1 MARLYGGDS
10 PTSVSAGN
18 GAAASPAE
26 EVPLHLRST
35 TELLVCARDG
45 DDGAAELLFRRT
57 VPGLA
62 RWARGRLPT
71 YARELCDT
79 EDIVQDTVINALRRW
94 DGFEVRHP
102 GSWIAYLRQALLNR
116 IRDEVR
122 RARRR
127 PIAVEFIDDRPD
139 DTASP
144 LERVITRVD
153 LERYEA
159 ALLRLRP
166 DDRVAILFRIEHN
179 YTYEE
184 LALALGKP
192 TPNAARVAVR
202 RALMRLAE
210 EMSDEA

>member
-1 MARLYGGDS
+1 MSRLTGFD
-10 PTSVSAGN
+10 PTTSGSAGS
-18 GAAASPAE
+18 GAAAKPAE

-35 TELLVCARDG
+35 TELLVSARDG
-45 DDGAAELLFRRT
+45 DPSAAELLFRRT
-57 VPGLA
+57 MPGLQ

-79 EDIVQDTVINALRRW
+79 EDLVQDTVINALRRW

-102 GSWIAYLRQALLNR
+102 GSWIAYLRQAILNR

-127 PIAVEFIDDRPD
+127 PIPVEFVDDRPD

-144 LERVITRVD
+144 LEKVINRVD
-153 LERYEA
+153 LDRYEA
-159 ALLRLRP
+159 ALERLRP
-166 DDRVAILFRIEHN
+166 DDRLAILGRIEHN
-179 YTYEE
+179 YSYEE
-184 LALALGKP
+184 LAVALGKP
-192 TPNAARVAVR
+192 TSNAARVAVR

>member
-1 MARLYGGDS
+1 M
-10 PTSVSAGN
+10 
-18 GAAASPAE
+18 
-26 EVPLHLRST
+26 HLRST
-35 TELLVCARDG
+35 TELLVCARGG

-94 DGFEVRHP
+94 EGFEVRHP

-127 PIAVEFIDDRPD
+127 PMAVEFVDDRPD
-139 DTASP
+139 ETASP
-144 LERVITRVD
+144 LERVISRVD

-159 ALLRLRP
+159 ALIRLRP

>member
-45 DDGAAELLFRRT
+45 NDGAAELLFRRT